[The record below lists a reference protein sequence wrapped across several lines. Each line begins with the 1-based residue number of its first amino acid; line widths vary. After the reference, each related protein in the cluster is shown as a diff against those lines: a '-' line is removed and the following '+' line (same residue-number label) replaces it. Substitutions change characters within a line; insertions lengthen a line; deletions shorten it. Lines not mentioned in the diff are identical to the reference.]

1 VGTGAAEST
10 EGVGSGGA
18 TAEGSCRSPTAVS
31 PRADGSADAVGIE
44 VCGAEEG
51 GGPAGAEAE
60 AADGKVDDGNAGAT
74 ILERR
79 ADARAASSL
88 R

>member
-1 VGTGAAEST
+1 
-10 EGVGSGGA
+10 
-18 TAEGSCRSPTAVS
+18 
-31 PRADGSADAVGIE
+31 VGIE